1 MHLSA
6 GKRFTVAW
14 LVAVAITLIYLGID
28 GSADDSGVA
37 VASTSATVAAIVLAL
52 VKLRIIMRE
61 FMDVRHAPR
70 LLRSM
75 TDGLVAIM
83 AVALLGSY
91 LVGKAVA

>member
-1 MHLSA
+1 VKLLA
-6 GKRFTVAW
+6 GKRLTVAW
-14 LVAVAITLIYLGID
+14 LVVVAITLIYLGID

-70 LLRSM
+70 VLRVM
-75 TDGLVAIM
+75 TDVLVPGPYAG
-83 AVALLGSY
+83 AAG
-91 LVGKAVA
+91 AAA